1 MQELKKLSIALLAA
15 VPGAISL
22 HGCAPMKSRAPTHGP
37 VDCRSCH
44 KSGGTTDAK
53 DFSEIYAK
61 PASHHAVGIK
71 YLAAKPGFNSP
82 NGHGGDIAF
91 FDRNGNGQPDSDE
104 IQLFGEKGGVATIEC
119 STCHKEHG
127 DTPAPV
133 NATPKHYLR
142 FDNTGSALCV
152 TCHGY

>member
-1 MQELKKLSIALLAA
+1 MQGLKKLSIALLAA
-15 VPGAISL
+15 MLGAISL

-44 KSGGTTDAK
+44 ASGGAPDAR
-53 DFSEIYAK
+53 DFSAIYAK

-82 NGHGGDIAF
+82 NGQVNDIAF

-104 IQLFGEKGGVATIEC
+104 IQMFGKSGVATIEC

-127 DTPAPV
+127 DTPPPDV
-133 NATPKHYLR
+133 ATRNHYLR
-142 FDNTGSALCV
+142 FDNTGSALCI
-152 TCHGY
+152 TCHNY